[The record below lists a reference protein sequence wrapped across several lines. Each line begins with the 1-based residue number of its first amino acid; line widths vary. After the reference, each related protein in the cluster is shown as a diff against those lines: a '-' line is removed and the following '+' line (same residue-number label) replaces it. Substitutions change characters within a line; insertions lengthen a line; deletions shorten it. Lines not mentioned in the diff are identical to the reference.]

1 VPAFGG
7 VRAGAGIVR
16 GVNAVRTESPRA
28 QDAPLE
34 SPQVPPQQPGA
45 VGLDEVTRAAILD
58 LLRRHFG
65 YDALRPLQED
75 AIAAGVARRDSLV
88 VLPTGGGKSMCYQ
101 MPPLVTGRLDVV
113 VSPLIALMKDQ
124 VDGLVANGY
133 PAAAIHSGMSDD
145 ERAAVRRGLDAG
157 RYRLLFVSPERLAND
172 TFAAGLRRYGVA
184 SFAVDEAHCISQ
196 WGHDFRPEYRQLAR
210 LRERFPEASIH
221 AFTATA
227 TPRVREDIRLQLA
240 LTDPIELVGNFDR
253 PNLTYR
259 IVPRLRATE
268 QTIEVLRRH
277 HGEAAIVYCL
287 SRRETEEM
295 SASLQAAG
303 IKAGHYHAG
312 LSTEERH
319 RTQEAF
325 AEEKLDVVVATVAF
339 GMGIDRGDVRC
350 VIHAA
355 MPKSIEHYQ
364 QETGRAGRDGLEAE
378 CVLLH
383 SPADAIRWEQLMR
396 RSLDEAEGD
405 REALEIA
412 FEAQRGLLRD
422 MQRLAGGVTCRH
434 AALVGYFG
442 QSYAPPFASPFASP
456 LPSSWSG
463 NATPTSPVQGCG
475 ACDCCLGEIET
486 LPEAT
491 LIARQIL
498 SAVARTEQRFGAK
511 HVADV
516 LHGADSEMIRKWS
529 HERLSVYGLLRD
541 RPVAAIQNLV
551 YQLIDQGYLASSG
564 GERPVVTLTARSMPL
579 LRGECTVELLRPRI
593 KAKATRSVADEAG
606 WRGVDR
612 DLFESLRV
620 LRRDIANRLGK
631 PPYVVFADETLR
643 ELARRRPSSLE
654 AMASVR
660 GIGAR
665 KLKEFGQP
673 FLEEI
678 DRVSRERGLGR
689 DMVDGA
695 QRLAGRRGWAED

>member
-1 VPAFGG
+1 MESTEAQAAPH
-7 VRAGAGIVR
+7 RSD
-16 GVNAVRTESPRA
+16 ESPSQGSA
-28 QDAPLE
+28 A
-34 SPQVPPQQPGA
+34 
-45 VGLDEVTRAAILD
+45 LDLATRAAVHE
-58 LLRRHFG
+58 LLRKHFG
-65 YDALRPLQED
+65 YDALRPLQEE

-145 ERAAVRRGLDAG
+145 ERAAVRRGLEEG
-157 RYRLLFVSPERLAND
+157 RYRLLFVSPERLVHDA
-172 TFAAGLRRYGVA
+172 FIAGLKRYGVS
-184 SFAVDEAHCISQ
+184 SFAIDEAHCISQ

-210 LRERFPEASIH
+210 LRERFPDASIH

-227 TPRVREDIRLQLA
+227 TPRVREDIKLQLA
-240 LTDPIELVGNFDR
+240 LLDPVELVGNFDR

-268 QTIEVLRRH
+268 QTIEILRRH

-295 SASLQAAG
+295 AASLKAAS

-312 LSTEERH
+312 LSTDERH

-325 AEEKLDVVVATVAF
+325 AEERLDVVVATVAF

-350 VIHAA
+350 VIHAT

-396 RSLDEAEGD
+396 RSLEEAEGD

-434 AALVGYFG
+434 AALVRYFG
-442 QSYAPPFASPFASP
+442 QEYARPGEIHASAKSHD
-456 LPSSWSG
+456 
-463 NATPTSPVQGCG
+463 AGCG
-475 ACDCCLGEIET
+475 ACDCCLGEIEL
-486 LPEAT
+486 LPDAT

-516 LHGADSEMIRKWS
+516 LHGADSEMVRKWG

-541 RPVAAIQNLV
+541 RPVAAIQNLI
-551 YQLIDQGYLASSG
+551 YQLIDQGYLASTG
-564 GERPVVTLTARSMPL
+564 GERPLVTLSPHALPL
-579 LRGECTVELLRPRI
+579 LRGECTVELLRPRL

-612 DLFESLRV
+612 ELFEALRV

-643 ELARRRPSSLE
+643 ELARRRPSSLG

-665 KLKEFGQP
+665 KLKEFGEP
-673 FLEEI
+673 FLEAI
-678 DRVSRERGLGR
+678 DRVCRERGLGR
-689 DMVDGA
+689 DMIHSMHPAEGA
-695 QRLAGRRGWAED
+695 AGVSGRRSWSSHRFHTDSGAHSSDDSA

>member
-1 VPAFGG
+1 MESTEAQAAPHGS
-7 VRAGAGIVR
+7 GAGP
-16 GVNAVRTESPRA
+16 SPGFA
-28 QDAPLE
+28 A
-34 SPQVPPQQPGA
+34 
-45 VGLDEVTRAAILD
+45 LDLTTRAAVLE
-58 LLRRHFG
+58 LLRKHFG
-65 YDALRPLQED
+65 YDALRPLQEE

-133 PAAAIHSGMSDD
+133 PAAAMHSGMSDD
-145 ERAAVRRGLDAG
+145 ERAAVRRGLEDR
-157 RYRLLFVSPERLAND
+157 RYRLLFVSPERLAHD
-172 TFAAGLRRYGVA
+172 AFVAGLRRYGVS

-240 LTDPIELVGNFDR
+240 LADPVELVGNFDR

-259 IVPRLRATE
+259 IVPRVRATE
-268 QTIEVLRRH
+268 QTIEILRRH

-295 SASLQAAG
+295 AASLKAAG

-312 LSTEERH
+312 LSTDERH

-325 AEEKLDVVVATVAF
+325 AEERLDVVVATVAF

-350 VIHAA
+350 VIHAT

-405 REALEIA
+405 RDALEIA

-434 AALVGYFG
+434 AALVRYFG
-442 QSYAPPFASPFASP
+442 QAYAPPGEIAAQTE
-456 LPSSWSG
+456 G
-463 NATPTSPVQGCG
+463 RDAGCG

-486 LPEAT
+486 LPDAT

-498 SAVARTEQRFGAK
+498 SAVARVEQRFGAK

-516 LHGADSEMIRKWS
+516 LHGADSEMIRKWG

-564 GERPVVTLTARSMPL
+564 GERPVVTLSPNSMPL
-579 LRGECTVELLRPRI
+579 LRGECTVELLRPRL

-612 DLFESLRV
+612 ELFEALRV

-643 ELARRRPSSLE
+643 ELARRRPSSLG

-660 GIGAR
+660 GIGTR
-665 KLKEFGQP
+665 KLKDYGEP
-673 FLEEI
+673 FLDEI
-678 DRVSRERGLGR
+678 DRVCRDRGLGR
-689 DMVDGA
+689 DMII
-695 QRLAGRRGWAED
+695 LS